1 MKYGDMNER
10 GSSSGITRIQERD
23 TCLALA
29 FLLLLIWFFTRHE
42 GVVYAAII
50 FLLVGMIWSAA
61 MRPLAFLWF
70 GLSNV
75 LGKIMSSVLLSAVYL
90 IVVLPVAV
98 LRRLMG
104 KDSLR
109 LRQWRSG
116 TGTCFVAREHSYT
129 SEDLKH
135 PY

>member
-1 MKYGDMNER
+1 M
-10 GSSSGITRIQERD
+10 
-23 TCLALA
+23 
-29 FLLLLIWFFTRHE
+29 
-42 GVVYAAII
+42 I

>member
-1 MKYGDMNER
+1 MNCNELNKKK
-10 GSSSGITRIQERD
+10 GISGITRIQERD
-23 TCLALA
+23 TCLALT
-29 FLLLLIWFFTRHE
+29 FLLLLIWFFTRHAE
-42 GVVYAAII
+42 LIYAAMA

-75 LGKIMSSVLLSAVYL
+75 LGKIMSCVLLSVVYL
-90 IVVLPVAV
+90 VIVLPVAV
-98 LRRLMG
+98 VRRLMG

-116 TGTCFVAREHSYT
+116 SESCFVVREYSYT
-129 SEDLKH
+129 AEDLKH